1 MAVHIIQIEKHK
13 FVCGLFW
20 QSLTRPRELAK
31 EAQEL
36 SKKVDSNLLVI
47 RQDQAV
53 AQAGYAHTRDGVQSG
68 YYSLAAI
75 LSKTISLEG
84 AEYDGRHQPVHS
96 WLGAFKLPDGMW
108 FYCAVRD
115 ANFLPNGD
123 FAGTKEQVLDRL
135 LSDYSLGSWNVVI
148 GDPELEEN
156 GFHNF
161 SAKTLLDL
169 IPRNTA
175 GRIRT
180 YSWWALRPAETHL
193 PWKLIAV
200 SAAVALIAAAVGMT
214 YWNRYQKK
222 KAEDERERAINSASQ
237 KNITGKTVE
246 SGIPHPWRNKPLP
259 RDLARA
265 CMKKFIIISPG
276 GWRLDEFQC
285 TQTVV
290 RYSWSRGDSSVSNL
304 LRDVPDATLSLDGEK
319 ATYSVALSVNAERDE
334 KLPDENTLMRY
345 LLSRFQALG
354 IGLGMKPIQKNSG
367 DAGNQSAEWKTY
379 SISANLGPLTP
390 LAVGEILTQPGI
402 RLDKLV
408 YRGETWSIEG
418 VIYAE

>member
-31 EAQEL
+31 EAREL
-36 SKKVDSNLLVI
+36 AKKVDSNLLVI

-53 AQAGYAHTRDGVQSG
+53 AQAGYAHSRDGVQSG
-68 YYSLAAI
+68 HYSLAAV
-75 LSKTISLEG
+75 LSKTIALEG

-96 WLGAFKLPDGMW
+96 WLGAFRLPDGMW

-135 LSDYSLGSWNVVI
+135 LGDYSLGSWNVVI
-148 GDPELEEN
+148 GDPELETQ

-161 SAKTLLDL
+161 SPKKLIEL

-175 GRIRT
+175 GRVRA
-180 YSWWALRPAETHL
+180 YDWWALRPAETRV

-200 SAAVALIAAAVGMT
+200 STTAISVAAAVGLT
-214 YWNRYQKK
+214 YWNRYQQK
-222 KAEDERERAINSASQ
+222 KAEDERERAISSASQ
-237 KNITGKTVE
+237 QNITGKLME
-246 SGIPHPWRNKPLP
+246 FLPQHPWRNKPLP
-259 RDLARA
+259 LDLARS
-265 CMKKFIIISPG
+265 CMKKFIMIAPG

-285 TQTVV
+285 TPTLVK
-290 RYSWSRGDSSVSNL
+290 YTWLRGDSSVSNL
-304 LRDVPDATLSLDGEK
+304 LRDVPDATLNLDGEK
-319 ATYSVALSVNAERDE
+319 ATYSIALSVPAEKDE
-334 KLPDENTLMRY
+334 KLPDENTLMRF

-354 IGLGMKPIQKNSG
+354 IRPGIAPVLKSPG
-367 DAGNQSAEWKTY
+367 DISNQLSDWKTY
-379 SISANLGPLTP
+379 SISINLGPLTP
-390 LAVGEILTQPGI
+390 LAVAEILTQPGI

-408 YRGETWSIEG
+408 YRSETWSIEG